1 MSCSIQLFLSV
12 AKNDANHQMLFSTV
26 QIPVRLHQ
34 KRQRKHPF
42 LKLCR
47 SWHNVWDG
55 AGYGKARGFGKLNK
69 QDLAKRGTD
78 E

>member
-1 MSCSIQLFLSV
+1 MMQIIKYFSARCKSQS
-12 AKNDANHQMLFSTV
+12 KKANITPVLKVV
-26 QIPVRLHQ
+26 QIMAH
-34 KRQRKHPF
+34 
-42 LKLCR
+42 
-47 SWHNVWDG
+47 VWDG

>member
-26 QIPVRLHQ
+26 HIPVRLHQ
-34 KRQRKHPF
+34 KKAKKTPV
-42 LKLCR
+42 LKVVQIMA
-47 SWHNVWDG
+47 HVWDG

-69 QDLAKRGTD
+69 QDLAKHGTD

>member
-1 MSCSIQLFLSV
+1 MMQIIKYFSAQCKSQSDCIKK
-12 AKNDANHQMLFSTV
+12 AKKTPVLKVV
-26 QIPVRLHQ
+26 QIMAH
-34 KRQRKHPF
+34 
-42 LKLCR
+42 
-47 SWHNVWDG
+47 VWDG